1 MPSKKRSLLAAS
13 GAGGDSLYVEDV
25 FSTYLYTGA
34 DANETVTNGIDLDGE
49 GGFVWIKPRT
59 TTGSH
64 LLYDTERGIGTYLQ
78 SQTTAA
84 VSSAVPLGSFNSDGF
99 TTFAYAP
106 AAYVSWSFRKAEK
119 FFDVVTYTGT
129 GVANNVAHSIGAVP
143 GFIVC
148 KATSTTSNWGAV
160 HSSIDTYGISLN
172 TTNAGVN
179 KYAASGSTS
188 TTFNPNEI
196 SDHLGASMNLN
207 GVTYV
212 AYLFASDAG
221 GFGDDGSESVI
232 KCGSFTPDGSNNADV
247 SLGWEPQWILWKKTN
262 ASGEWNMYDTQRGM
276 SYSPPAILRAN
287 ESSAEF
293 TSGTSYLAPTATG
306 FAWRGIGSGDIIYI
320 AIRRPMKIPEAGTEV
335 FNSIVQSPQSAGTLR
350 TVGFP
355 ADLIIGTF
363 RNAATPRLVNTRLTG
378 FANNSGASQN
388 TPSLQ
393 TQSTGVEA
401 NAYPLFYD
409 VWNTTAKDGDYIYNS
424 NGINWLFKRAA
435 GFMDVV
441 CFTGDTPNTNQRVAH
456 NLTVAPELIIYKGRT
471 RANYWRV
478 YSGNITEYTVL
489 NLNNAVATGFNF
501 WGTSAPTATDFGFN
515 PGAMDLDG
523 FTAVAYLFATVAGVS
538 KVGSYTGTGADLN
551 VDCGF
556 TAGARF
562 ILIKRTDSTG
572 DWYVYDSVRGIVAG
586 NDPYLLLNTTAAE
599 VTGTDYIDPL
609 NAGFTVTS
617 SAPAGL
623 NASSGNYI
631 FLAIA

>member
-320 AIRRPMKIPEAGTEV
+320 AIRRPMKTPESGTEV
-335 FNSIVQSPQSAGTLR
+335 YAVGERSSDSLVSNFPVDLVLGKNTGVADWFVLDRLRGTSPSSSVKLETNNTDAEAAVGAGVGIDSNTTIYNLNGWSAG
-350 TVGFP
+350 
-355 ADLIIGTF
+355 
-363 RNAATPRLVNTRLTG
+363 
-378 FANNSGASQN
+378 
-388 TPSLQ
+388 
-393 TQSTGVEA
+393 
-401 NAYPLFYD
+401 
-409 VWNTTAKDGDYIYNS
+409 IYNM
-424 NGINWLFKRAA
+424 FKRAA

-441 CFTGDTPNTNQRVAH
+441 AYTGNGTAGTTYAH
-456 NLTVAPELIIYKGRT
+456 NLSVAPEMMIVKVRSIAEPWVVYHTGLNGGVT
-471 RANYWRV
+471 PQNYHIRLTNGVEAADSDIW
-478 YSGNITEYTVL
+478 
-489 NLNNAVATGFNF
+489 NNT
-501 WGTSAPTATDFGFN
+501 APTSSA
-515 PGAMDLDG
+515 
-523 FTAVAYLFATVAGVS
+523 FTTGGNDKVNANTQTYIAYLFATLAGVS

-562 ILIKRTDSTG
+562 ILIKRSDSTG
-572 DWYVYDSVRGIVAG
+572 DWYVWDSVRGIIAG
-586 NDPYLLLNTTAAE
+586 NDPYLLLNSTAAE
-599 VTGTDYIDPL
+599 VTNTDYIDPL
-609 NAGFTVTS
+609 SSGFTVTS
-617 SAPAGL
+617 TAPAAL
-623 NASSGNYI
+623 NASGGTYI